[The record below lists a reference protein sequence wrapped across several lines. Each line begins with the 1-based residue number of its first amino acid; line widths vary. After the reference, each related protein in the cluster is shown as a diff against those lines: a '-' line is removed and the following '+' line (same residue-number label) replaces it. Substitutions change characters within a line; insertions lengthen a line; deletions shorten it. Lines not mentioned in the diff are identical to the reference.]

1 MNINI
6 MDILKAKIKLISQNL
21 PKLINSLP
29 ASFEEFQ
36 KDDLSRG
43 ASERYFQLVV
53 DSIIDCNQIL
63 IEMNNLEIGETYFET
78 FNNLIGKSIFP
89 EDLLKKISFCVGTRN
104 AIVHRYE
111 NIQLKREFEDM
122 HKDIPLFT
130 EYLKIISDKYL

>member
-1 MNINI
+1 

-63 IEMNNLEIGETYFET
+63 IEMNNLD
-78 FNNLIGKSIFP
+78 GKSIFP